1 MHSYTLFRI
10 IFYLMILYN
19 FIQIQIQL
27 ILLIIYNF
35 DKNLL
40 FNENLNK
47 YIYIIFNNF
56 FFFIY
61 IF

>member
-1 MHSYTLFRI
+1 
-10 IFYLMILYN
+10 MILYN